1 MKISKRGEYGVRALC
16 HLAAKHGQ
24 GLTHIREIADTEDLP
39 CKFLEGI
46 LLALK
51 RAGFVKSRRGN
62 EGGYALARSP
72 ETIMLGDVLRALDG
86 PLAPMGSAIELSG
99 MMDKHPDRRG
109 FYAVLL
115 RVRNAVAEILDHT
128 SIADIS
134 APDDADLTGARR
146 GHHAVGSL

>member
-16 HLAAKHGQ
+16 HLAAKHGD
-24 GLTHIREIADTEDLP
+24 GLTHIREIADSEDLP

-72 ETIMLGDVLRALDG
+72 ESIMLGDVLRALDG
-86 PLAPMGSAIELSG
+86 PLAPMGSASELSS
-99 MMDKHPDRRG
+99 MMDRYPERRG
-109 FYAVLL
+109 FYAVLM
-115 RVRNAVAEILDHT
+115 RVRDAVSEILDHT
-128 SIADIS
+128 SIAEVVET
-134 APDDADLTGARR
+134 DDAELAGNTR
-146 GHHAVGSL
+146 GSEVHTTV